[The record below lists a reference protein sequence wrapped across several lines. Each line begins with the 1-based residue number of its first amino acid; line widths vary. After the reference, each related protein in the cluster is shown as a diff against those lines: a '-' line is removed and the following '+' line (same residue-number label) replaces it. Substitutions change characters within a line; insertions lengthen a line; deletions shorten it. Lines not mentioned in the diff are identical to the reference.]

1 MSAPI
6 NARAMLADRTLI
18 DHAPLYVR
26 WLCERVIELEEEL
39 ERVKIERQASLPNLS
54 DGNDLRGHPTRQRDT
69 SERRDALVLSDMRG
83 LLG

>member
-26 WLCERVIELEEEL
+26 WLCERVIELEDE
-39 ERVKIERQASLPNLS
+39 VKRLQQSQAPYV
-54 DGNDLRGHPTRQRDT
+54 DRD
-69 SERRDALVLSDMRG
+69 RRDWEYADHIETEQNDAAR
-83 LLG
+83 